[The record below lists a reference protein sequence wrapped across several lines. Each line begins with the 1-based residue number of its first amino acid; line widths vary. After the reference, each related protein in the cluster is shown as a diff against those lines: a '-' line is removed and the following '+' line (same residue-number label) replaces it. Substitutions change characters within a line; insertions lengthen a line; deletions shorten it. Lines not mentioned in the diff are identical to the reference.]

1 MHTLELMRR
10 ELIRSISAVM
20 AARDNTE
27 TQSVWSVAEQV
38 DPECLRT
45 VGVLTKCD
53 LLAEG
58 GEQENVSDIVNEGG
72 KVKI

>member
-1 MHTLELMRR
+1 
-10 ELIRSISAVM
+10 M

-38 DPECLRT
+38 DPECFRT

-58 GEQENVSDIVNEGG
+58 GEQENASDSLCKVAF
-72 KVKI
+72 VKI